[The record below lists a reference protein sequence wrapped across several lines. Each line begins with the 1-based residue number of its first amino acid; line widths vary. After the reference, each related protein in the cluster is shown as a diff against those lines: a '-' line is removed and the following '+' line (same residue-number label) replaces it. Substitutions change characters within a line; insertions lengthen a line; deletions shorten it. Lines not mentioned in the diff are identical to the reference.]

1 MTFSLT
7 KYLMPPVLIVTTA
20 MSQPAWSDNHP
31 RAVQQ
36 LIDRGIDIAGSF
48 EAPSGM
54 TGYVAEMQGQPVSFY
69 LTADGKHVI
78 IGPMLTENGENL
90 TAPKIQ
96 ELVQGPKNTK
106 AWAKIEKSHWV
117 RDGSEN
123 APTIIYTFT
132 DPNCPYC
139 HRFRQAAEPW
149 IKAGKVQL
157 RHVLVGIL
165 KQDSLPKAATI
176 LGSQDPQKALHENQ
190 QSYSN
195 GGITVDRQIVS
206 DNHKLIT
213 VNNQL
218 MDEIGLSA
226 TPSTFYYD
234 RDGNIQMKQGLPR
247 PQEMPGIMGSPKP

>member
-7 KYLMPPVLIVTTA
+7 KYLMTPIIIVTAT
-20 MSQPAWSDNHP
+20 MSQSVWSDNHP
-31 RAVQQ
+31 PAVQQ
-36 LIDRGIDIAGSF
+36 LIDRGLNIAGSF

-78 IGPMLTENGENL
+78 IGPMLNENGENL

-96 ELVQGPKNTK
+96 ELVQGPKNIK

-117 RDGSEN
+117 RDGHEN

-157 RHVLVGIL
+157 RHVLVGII

-176 LGSQDPQKALHENQ
+176 LGSQDPQEALHQNQ

-206 DNHKLIT
+206 GNHKLIT
-213 VNNQL
+213 ENNQL
-218 MDEIGLSA
+218 MDEIGLNA
-226 TPSTFYYD
+226 TPSIFYYD
-234 RDGNIQMKQGLPR
+234 RDDNIQMIQGLPR
-247 PQEMPGIMGSPKP
+247 SEEMSNIMGSLQP